1 LVYHFDKGVS
11 TSSRINKPVVDRRPN
26 RKVNTINGLFFS
38 VKDGKMGAFSG
49 ARESAAVGGKFFAAA
64 YPPTGTLSLLAGE
77 WTHQLGLKIQ
87 TKGVM
92 SLVDLGNGPTAAMIP
107 KDAPGSIEW
116 GVFEIGKGG
125 ELTVKDG
132 QNIPTRQWIAYL
144 ETDGVYYVGLWDGM
158 LSAPLER
165 HVLTQ
170 IVGVTRQPRSFANV
184 TLIAT
189 KINAPSKRP

>member
-1 LVYHFDKGVS
+1 M
-11 TSSRINKPVVDRRPN
+11 PVTDTTLN
-26 RKVNTINGLFFS
+26 RKVNTINNLYFS
-38 VKDGKMGAFSG
+38 VKDGKMGAFAG
-49 ARESAAVGGKFFAAA
+49 ARESAAVGGRFFTAA

-77 WTHQLGLKIQ
+77 WTHQLGLKVQ

-132 QNIPTRQWIAYL
+132 QNIPTRQWISYL
-144 ETDGVYYVGLWDGM
+144 ETDGAYYLGLWDGM
-158 LSAPLER
+158 LSLRLKNE
-165 HVLTQ
+165 
-170 IVGVTRQPRSFANV
+170 
-184 TLIAT
+184 
-189 KINAPSKRP
+189 